1 MAHVS
6 IEIIEPYERQGNDVL
21 VNISKTIIE
30 AGMRPKTEAL
40 YLRMKNRANLSDKE
54 IGRLAMSKI
63 REHLEKMHEDI

>member
-6 IEIIEPYERQGNDVL
+6 IEIIEPYERKGNDVI

-30 AGMRPKTEAL
+30 AGMPPKTEAL
-40 YLRMKNRANLSDKE
+40 YLRMKNLANSSDKE

-63 REHLEKMHEDI
+63 REHLEKMPEDI